1 MDLTKVHQALTRI
14 FNEEQQRLVFWNDPE
29 GEFQDSL
36 ADLALDDVEI
46 LKLDQHAAL
55 ELKIRLEQEDTQ
67 GRYLLYSPTEE
78 PDYRDDWL
86 LDIRLYSG
94 RPFRAD
100 RASILLAELG
110 LTRQH
115 LRGHIA
121 LRRKFFDNKERLRKL
136 KALVDEDDVELDL
149 DRKMLA
155 VVARSDQPDLPDI
168 VRTLFHSMT
177 EADELDLD
185 VPPAAWAEIEKYE
198 LDQPFWQLVRSAFG
212 YSEDGP
218 ALSPLGDPGGETLRN
233 LLIRLLV
240 SDYTH
245 QLAGEPPAAL
255 EHLRLPRAGT
265 ANAVVCLA
273 QWRDSA
279 SKARSFN
286 ALSDEVAAVLHL
298 PDLLHGL
305 EAEVL
310 LDVMTFFDVEKAVI
324 RSLLRRISST
334 ADVVDA
340 EAVRAAASHRQGGHW
355 VASVSVPEA
364 QRRGRHAVFEA
375 LAVAAELF
383 DLRNRHRDGFDDFED
398 AAEMYR
404 AYERELF
411 RFDQLHRHFCWNAD
425 LAALRGWD
433 MLKPLR
439 EDVEACYRNW
449 YLAQLALA
457 WGKFVSS
464 GLLESWR
471 IEGVANQYKFFD
483 YRVRQRLNASKRHK
497 VFVIVSDA
505 LRYEIA
511 EELTRRLNGIYRFS
525 AELSSQLGVLPSY
538 TALSMASLLPHQQL
552 EYRDKGEVLV
562 DGQRTAS
569 FDQRH
574 GVLAAAGGMAV
585 RAGDLLAL
593 KKEEGRQ
600 LIGDHRVVYVY
611 HDEIDA
617 RGDMAATEAGTFDAV
632 RKAVAELVDLV
643 RYVVNNLNGN
653 HVLVTADHG
662 FLFTETAPDETD
674 KSRLS
679 EKPAGTVIAKK
690 RYLLG
695 RDLPGHDTA
704 WHGSTADTA
713 RAEGGMDFWIP
724 QGTNRFHFAGGA
736 RFVHGGAMLQEIVI
750 PVITV
755 KHVKDKKSR
764 EKTKARSVRVQVLGA
779 KHKITAPKHRFQLIQ
794 MEPVSDRAR
803 QVTLKVA
810 VYDGGE
816 PVTSIETVTFESRSD
831 SIDER
836 QKSVILTLQDRE
848 LDKKT
853 PYRLVLR
860 DGDTGIEQ
868 LSVDVTI
875 DRAFTDDCDF

>member
-1 MDLTKVHQALTRI
+1 MDVTQLQEALNRR
-14 FNEEQQRLVFWNDPE
+14 FNEEGARLVFWNDPE
-29 GEFQDSL
+29 GEFQGVL
-36 ADLALDDVEI
+36 ADLALEGVVI
-46 LKLDQHAAL
+46 LQLDQYPAL

-67 GRYLLYSPTEE
+67 GRYLLYSPAEE
-78 PDYRDDWL
+78 PDYGDDWL
-86 LDIRLYSG
+86 LDIRLYS
-94 RPFRAD
+94 RSFRAD
-100 RASILLAELG
+100 RASILLDELG
-110 LTRQH
+110 LRRQH
-115 LRGHIA
+115 LRAHIA
-121 LRRKFFDNKERLRKL
+121 RRRKFFDNKERLRKL
-136 KALVDEDDVELDL
+136 TQLVDEDDNELDL

-155 VVARSDQPDLPDI
+155 VVARSDQPDLPNI

-177 EADELDLD
+177 EASELDLNV
-185 VPPAAWAEIEKYE
+185 VPTAWEQIEKYE
-198 LDQPFWQLVRSAFG
+198 LDEPFWELVRADFG
-212 YSEDGP
+212 YREDSP
-218 ALSPLGDPGGETLRN
+218 TLSPSGDQGGETLRN

-245 QLAGEPPAAL
+245 QLVGEPPAAL
-255 EHLRLPRAGT
+255 EHLQLPPAGT

-279 SKARSFN
+279 TKGSSFN
-286 ALSDEVAAVLHL
+286 ALSAEVAAILHL
-298 PDLLHGL
+298 PDLLDEL
-305 EAEVL
+305 EIEAL
-310 LDVMTFFDVEKAVI
+310 LEVMTFFDVEKAVVAG
-324 RSLLRRISST
+324 LLRRIRST
-334 ADVVDA
+334 AEVVDA
-340 EAVRAAASHRQGGHW
+340 EGVRAAASHRQAGHW

-364 QRRGRHAVFEA
+364 RRRALHAVYEA
-375 LAVAAELF
+375 LAVAAEFF
-383 DLRNRHRDGFDDFED
+383 DLRNRHRPGFDYSD
-398 AAEMYR
+398 ASAMYR
-404 AYERELF
+404 AYERELY
-411 RFDQLHRHFCWNAD
+411 RFDQLHRHFCYHAD
-425 LAALRGWD
+425 LAALQGWD

-439 EDVEACYRNW
+439 EEVEACYRNG
-449 YLAQLALA
+449 YLAQLGLA
-457 WGKFVSS
+457 WGKFVSP

-471 IEGVANQYKFFD
+471 IEGVPNQYNFFD
-483 YRVRQRLNASKRHK
+483 YRVRQRLQEAERRR

-511 EELTRRLNGIYRFS
+511 EELTRLLNGTYRFE

-538 TALSMASLLPHQQL
+538 TALAMASLLPHGIL
-552 EYRDKGEVLV
+552 EYNDKGEVLL

-574 GVLAAAGGMAV
+574 AILAAAGGMAV
-585 RAGDLLAL
+585 RARELLAL
-593 KKEEGRQ
+593 KKEEGRE
-600 LIGDHRVVYVY
+600 LIGDRRMVYVF

-674 KSRLS
+674 KSQLS
-679 EKPAGTVIAKK
+679 DKPPGTVTSKK

-695 RDLPGHDTA
+695 RGLPDHDAA
-704 WHGSTADTA
+704 WHGHTAETA
-713 RAEGGMDFWIP
+713 RAEGGMEFWTP
-724 QGTNRFHFAGGA
+724 KGANRFHFVGGS
-736 RFVHGGAMLQEIVI
+736 RFVHGGAMLQEIVV

-764 EKTKARSVRVQVLGA
+764 EKTKTRSVAVQVLGS

-794 MEPVSDRAR
+794 MEAVSDRAR
-803 QVTLKVA
+803 PVTLKVA

-836 QKSVILTLQDRE
+836 QKSVILTLQDRQF
-848 LDKKT
+848 DKKT

-860 DGDTGIEQ
+860 DSETGIEQ
-868 LSVDVTI
+868 LGVEVTI
-875 DRAFTDDCDF
+875 DRAITDDFDF

>member
-1 MDLTKVHQALTRI
+1 MDVTQLQDALSRI
-14 FNEEQQRLVFWNDPE
+14 FNEEKQRIVFWNDPE
-29 GEFQDSL
+29 SEFEDSL

-46 LKLDQHAAL
+46 LKLDDIAAL

-67 GRYLLYSPTEE
+67 GRYLLYSPTGE
-78 PDYRDDWL
+78 PDLKDDWL
-86 LDIRLYSG
+86 LDIRFYS

-100 RASILLAELG
+100 RASILLDELG

-115 LRGHIA
+115 LREHIA
-121 LRRKFFDNKERLRKL
+121 RRRKFFDSKERVRKL
-136 KALVDEDDVELDL
+136 KALVDPDDVELDL

-155 VVARSDQPDLPDI
+155 LTVYSDPPDFPHI

-177 EADELDLD
+177 EADELDLG
-185 VPPAAWAEIEKYE
+185 VVPAAWKQVEKYE
-198 LDQPFWQLVRSAFG
+198 LDQPFWLLASSHFG
-212 YSEDGP
+212 YRED
-218 ALSPLGDPGGETLRN
+218 SPTPRN
-233 LLIRLLV
+233 LLIRLMA

-255 EHLRLPRAGT
+255 EHLQLPRAGT
-265 ANAVVCLA
+265 ANAVVCQA

-279 SKARSFN
+279 SQGTSFN
-286 ALSDEVAAVLHL
+286 ALSAAVANSLHL
-298 PDLLHGL
+298 PDLLDGL

-310 LDVMTFFDVEKAVI
+310 LEVMTFFAVEKAVVD
-324 RSLLRRISST
+324 SLRRRISSI

-340 EAVRAAASHRQGGHW
+340 EGVRAVASHRQAGHW

-364 QRRGRHAVFEA
+364 QRRAMHAVYEG

-383 DLRNRHRDGFDDFED
+383 DLRNRYRDGFDFAD
-398 AAEMYR
+398 AAAMYR

-425 LAALRGWD
+425 LAALQGLD

-439 EDVEACYRNW
+439 EEVEACYRNG
-449 YLAQLALA
+449 YLAQLGLA

-471 IEGVANQYKFFD
+471 IDGVPNQYKFFD
-483 YRVRQRLNASKRHK
+483 HRVAQRLQQAKRRR

-511 EELTRRLNGIYRFS
+511 EELTRLINGIYRFQ
-525 AELSSQLGVLPSY
+525 AELGSQLGVLPSY
-538 TALSMASLLPHQQL
+538 TALAMASLLPHSKL
-552 EYRDKGEVLV
+552 EYNAKGNLLL
-562 DGQRTAS
+562 DGKPTAS

-574 GVLAAAGGMAV
+574 AILAAAGGMAV
-585 RAGDLLAL
+585 KARDLLAL

-600 LIGDHRVVYVY
+600 LIGDRRVVYVY

-617 RGDMAATEAGTFDAV
+617 RGDTAATEAGTFDAV
-632 RKAVAELVDLV
+632 RKAVADLVDLV

-662 FLFTETAPDETD
+662 FLYTDTAPDETD
-674 KSRLS
+674 KSQLTD
-679 EKPAGTVIAKK
+679 KPTGTVIAKK

-695 RDLPGHDTA
+695 RDLPDHEAA
-704 WHGSTADTA
+704 WHGRTAATA
-713 RAEGGMDFWIP
+713 RAEGGMEFWIP
-724 QGTNRFHFAGGA
+724 QGANRFHFVGGS
-736 RFVHGGAMLQEIVI
+736 RFVHGGAMLQEIVL

-755 KHVKDKKSR
+755 KLVKDKKSR
-764 EKTKARSVRVQVLGA
+764 EKTRPRSVLVQVLGT

-794 MEPVSDRAR
+794 MEEAGFVLTAGPGVEPTS
-803 QVTLKVA
+803 VA
-810 VYDGGE
+810 
-816 PVTSIETVTFESRSD
+816 
-831 SIDER
+831 
-836 QKSVILTLQDRE
+836 L
-848 LDKKT
+848 
-853 PYRLVLR
+853 
-860 DGDTGIEQ
+860 
-868 LSVDVTI
+868 
-875 DRAFTDDCDF
+875 